1 MLISF
6 KLLTLRQH
14 QIFSIFSQYF
24 ISMSKTARYIVS
36 VIAILI
42 LVFLIWYFSNIVVY
56 ILASLVLALV
66 GRPIFNLLERFRFK
80 KFYLPAGLRALM
92 TLLLLITVILSFFGI
107 FIPLIVS
114 KVNDLSAIDPQRLL
128 QEFSAPIAAF
138 ENLVNKYKIQPGSY
152 FSIEELM
159 QRLMSKINV
168 RQVAGVFGSL
178 AGWLGNISVAFFAI
192 AFITFFFLKDEKMFS
207 RNFMLLIPDKATQ
220 AVSNAMESISRLLSR
235 YFLGVMV
242 EVTAVIFLSTIGL
255 MIIGFPLKDALLVGF
270 LAGIFNII
278 PYLGPIIGTV
288 LGVFTGLITFLTRTG
303 DVNLL
308 VSAALIIVVFIIVQ
322 FIDNM
327 FIQPYVYSNSVYAHP
342 LEIFLVFLMAGSIGG
357 LAGMILAVPAYTV
370 MRVFAKEFLN
380 NFKIV
385 QSLTKNI

>member
-6 KLLTLRQH
+6 KLLTLRRH

>member
-1 MLISF
+1 VLISF
-6 KLLTLRQH
+6 KLLTLRRH

-92 TLLLLITVILSFFGI
+92 TLILLITVILSFFGI

-288 LGVFTGLITFLTRTG
+288 LGVFTGLITFLTRPG

>member
-1 MLISF
+1 VLISF
-6 KLLTLRQH
+6 KLLTLRRH

-80 KFYLPAGLRALM
+80 KFYLPAGLRALI

>member
-1 MLISF
+1 
-6 KLLTLRQH
+6 
-14 QIFSIFSQYF
+14 
-24 ISMSKTARYIVS
+24 MSKTARYIVS